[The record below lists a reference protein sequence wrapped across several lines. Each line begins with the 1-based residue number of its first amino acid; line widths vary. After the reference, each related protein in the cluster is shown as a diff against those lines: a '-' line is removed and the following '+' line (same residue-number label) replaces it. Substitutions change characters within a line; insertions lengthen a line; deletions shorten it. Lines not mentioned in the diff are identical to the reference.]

1 MDHAAP
7 GTAAWSHAMA
17 GLTARRAPARDRGRR
32 SAVYARRGSGPGSGR
47 RRRVP
52 DGIAAAARA
61 RRDARGA
68 ISGSVFMVPNS
79 ADDTQENYA
88 YAFHER
94 TLITASAFP
103 SKQPNR
109 HRKRVTTHT
118 SGV

>member
-17 GLTARRAPARDRGRR
+17 GLTARRAPARATGAGARQYTLGAGRVRGPVGVAASRTGSPRRRGR
-32 SAVYARRGSGPGSGR
+32 VETHVARFLDLYLS
-47 RRRVP
+47 
-52 DGIAAAARA
+52 I
-61 RRDARGA
+61 
-68 ISGSVFMVPNS
+68 S

-118 SGV
+118 SDV